1 VFVRFRKPKR
11 NGEQTGPTA
20 ADCSCF
26 LGIKFWGFELVCRE
40 RERERER
47 EPGRPERRGVG
58 ERETKLETGGVRSVF
73 LEDGKYN
80 AGSCGT
86 WNSNAGSGGFCQASA
101 FAVVVV
107 FLWW

>member
-1 VFVRFRKPKR
+1 VFVRFWKPKR

-47 EPGRPERRGVG
+47 ENQADRRGG
-58 ERETKLETGGVRSVF
+58 GLERKTELETGGVRSVF

-107 FLWW
+107 FPWW

>member
-1 VFVRFRKPKR
+1 VFVRFWKPKR

-47 EPGRPERRGVG
+47 EPGRSERRGVG
-58 ERETKLETGGVRSVF
+58 EKDR
-73 LEDGKYN
+73 
-80 AGSCGT
+80 A
-86 WNSNAGSGGFCQASA
+86 
-101 FAVVVV
+101 
-107 FLWW
+107 

>member
-1 VFVRFRKPKR
+1 LLDFGNRR
-11 NGEQTGPTA
+11 ETGNKQVP
-20 ADCSCF
+20 
-26 LGIKFWGFELVCRE
+26 LLQIVLVSWESSSGVLSLYVERE

>member
-1 VFVRFRKPKR
+1 LETEEKR
-11 NGEQTGPTA
+11 GNKQVP
-20 ADCSCF
+20 
-26 LGIKFWGFELVCRE
+26 LLQIVLVSWESSSGVLSLYVERE

-47 EPGRPERRGVG
+47 ENQADQRGG
-58 ERETKLETGGVRSVF
+58 GLERETELETGGVRSVF

-107 FLWW
+107 FPWW

>member
-47 EPGRPERRGVG
+47 ENQADRRGG
-58 ERETKLETGGVRSVF
+58 GLERERQSLRLVG
-73 LEDGKYN
+73 
-80 AGSCGT
+80 
-86 WNSNAGSGGFCQASA
+86 
-101 FAVVVV
+101 
-107 FLWW
+107 

>member
-1 VFVRFRKPKR
+1 LETEEKR
-11 NGEQTGPTA
+11 GYKQLPLLQIVLVSWESSSGV
-20 ADCSCF
+20 
-26 LGIKFWGFELVCRE
+26 LGLYVE

-47 EPGRPERRGVG
+47 EADRRGG
-58 ERETKLETGGVRSVF
+58 GLERETELETGGVRSVF

-107 FLWW
+107 FPWW